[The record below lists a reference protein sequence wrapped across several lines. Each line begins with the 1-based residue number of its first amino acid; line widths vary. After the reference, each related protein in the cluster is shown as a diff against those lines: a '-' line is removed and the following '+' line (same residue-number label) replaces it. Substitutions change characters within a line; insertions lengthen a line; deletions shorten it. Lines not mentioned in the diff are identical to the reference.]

1 MPISIN
7 TKALYK
13 ILEKTPASHN
23 IMLCGKHG
31 IGKSQIL
38 TDYFSS
44 KGIPVVTLFL
54 GQMSDPGDLIGL
66 PKIDESS
73 KKTEFLP
80 PQWFPLDNKPICL
93 FLDELNRARPEI
105 LQAVMD
111 LSLNRKLAGRNLPE
125 GSFIISAV
133 NSGED
138 YQVTDLDPA
147 LISCFNIYTFEPAP
161 VEWIEWGS
169 KNGIDERILKFI
181 KDHPKYLD
189 SIKNT
194 TDDNL
199 EKTPDRRAWARV
211 SDLISGEDK
220 IDSMLKKLI
229 AGIIGKSTTAKFIES
244 LSFVDSYSATD
255 VLYHFDKIEQR
266 IKLLFSTQ
274 LAIINEDIYTFLQ
287 ASSYKQTEIQTIASN
302 LVKYSNML
310 KEPSK
315 KESFAH
321 FVSFFTESK
330 YPTANQFIMINT
342 NQIFQQILAF
352 GRSI

>member
-7 TKALYK
+7 TKDLYK
-13 ILEKTPASHN
+13 ILEKTPQSHN

-31 IGKSQIL
+31 IGKSQII
-38 TDYFSS
+38 TDYFSA
-44 KGIPVVTLFL
+44 KNIPVVTLFL

-66 PKIDESS
+66 PNINSS
-73 KKTEFLP
+73 SGKTEFLP
-80 PQWFPLDNKPICL
+80 PEWFPLDGKPICL

-111 LSLNRKLAGRNLPE
+111 LALNRKLAGRKLPD

-147 LISCFNIYTFEPAP
+147 LVSRFNIYTFEPS
-161 VEWIEWGS
+161 VSEWLDWGS

-181 KDHPKYLD
+181 KDNSQYLD

-199 EKTPDRRAWARV
+199 EKTPDRRAWSRV
-211 SDLISGEDK
+211 SDLLKDEQS
-220 IDSMLKKLI
+220 IDSTLKKMI
-229 AGIIGKSTTAKFIES
+229 AGIVGKSTTAKFMEAIN
-244 LSFVDSYSATD
+244 LSGMFTATD
-255 VLYHFDKIEQR
+255 ILYHFEKIEE
-266 IKLLFSTQ
+266 KLRLFFAVQ
-274 LAIINEDIYTFLQ
+274 LAVINEDIFKFLQ
-287 ASSYKQTEIQTIASN
+287 AGEYKPSDVQKIARNLESYVNLLIQSN
-302 LVKYSNML
+302 
-310 KEPSK
+310 K

-321 FVSFFTESK
+321 FVSFFSESK
-330 YPTANQFIMINT
+330 YPSANQFIMMNT
-342 NQIFQQILAF
+342 NQIFQQILSF
-352 GRSI
+352 GRSL

>member
-7 TKALYK
+7 TKDLYK
-13 ILEKTPASHN
+13 ILEKTPCSHN

-38 TDYFSS
+38 TDYFTT

-66 PKIDESS
+66 PRIDESS
-73 KKTEFLP
+73 QKTEFLP
-80 PQWFPLDNKPICL
+80 PQWFPLDDKPICL

-111 LSLNRKLAGRNLPE
+111 LSLNRKLAGRNLPQ

-147 LISCFNIYTFEPAP
+147 LVSRFNIYKFEPSP
-161 VEWIEWGS
+161 SEWIEWGV
-169 KNGIDERILKFI
+169 KYGIDERILKFI
-181 KDHPKYLD
+181 KENPKYLD
-189 SIKNT
+189 SLENT

-199 EKTPDRRAWARV
+199 EKTPDRRAWSRV
-211 SDLISGEDK
+211 SDLISGENI
-220 IDSMLKKLI
+220 IDNTLRKLI
-229 AGIIGKSTTAKFIES
+229 AGIVGKSTTAKFLES
-244 LSFVDSYSATD
+244 ISSSNRISAAD
-255 VLYHFDKIEQR
+255 VLYHFEKIEER
-266 IKLLFSTQ
+266 INLYFPVQ
-274 LAIINEDIYTFLQ
+274 LAIINEDIYKFLQ
-287 ASSYKQTEIQTIASN
+287 ETAYNPEDIQIIAYN
-302 LVKYSNML
+302 LMKYSKML
-310 KEPSK
+310 QGPSK

-321 FVSFFTESK
+321 FVSFFTGSK
-330 YPTANQFIMINT
+330 FPAANQFIMINSP
-342 NQIFQQILAF
+342 QIFQQILTF